1 MKIAVTGGTGNI
13 GNEVLKAILPLD
25 FVENVHILVRPKK
38 ANSKKIVEF
47 CRGFPKKIKLFIGDM
62 NNKQCLLSLIKEVD
76 VVINLAAVIPPIS
89 DNNPKL
95 AIECNEIGL
104 NNLVDV
110 LESNNPQ
117 ALFIDMSSVA
127 VYGNRNE
134 KHPFVEVGDP
144 LLISVG
150 DIYAL
155 TKVRAEFRVLESKL
169 DKWVILRESAVLHEN
184 LMKDNMKDGIM
195 FHTCFNTPLEWI
207 SSKDTAVLLKNIC
220 IKYHNNELNYQN
232 FYKKVF
238 NVGNKKNRL
247 TGYETFNEGFK
258 MLGAGCESFF
268 EPNFNVLRNFHGAWF
283 RDSDKLNEMFN
294 FQNDQISLFWDK
306 LIKQNKIV
314 TLGKFFPKK
323 LIKKLVIERLF
334 EDKNAPRYWIN
345 HQDEAKIKAYFINL
359 DTFYKIPKT
368 FEEFGLFCKQ
378 SNYSYIKNN
387 TNYQRINLFFDINKK
402 DEDIDIDDLINVA
415 KAHNGKLL
423 SSEFKKG
430 DIYQQLT
437 WETQDK
443 EVFKATPYTILRA
456 GHWYNPSYYKYSW
469 EFDRLAKTDLIY
481 KQVWLDSRLESENN
495 IYYFDKYLNL
505 NVKKAS

>member
-25 FVENVHILVRPKK
+25 FVENVHILVRPNK
-38 ANSKKIVEF
+38 ANSKKIGEF
-47 CRGFPKKIKLFIGDM
+47 CNGFPKKIKLFIGDM
-62 NNKQCLLSLIKEVD
+62 NNKQCLSSLIKEVD

-169 DKWVILRESAVLHEN
+169 KKWVILRESAVLHEN
-184 LMKDNMKDGIM
+184 LMKDNIKDGIM

-207 SSKDTAVLLKNIC
+207 SSKDTAVLFKNIC

-238 NVGNKKNRL
+238 NVGNKNNRL

-268 EPNFNVLRNFHGAWF
+268 EPNFNALRNFHGAWF

-314 TLGKFFPKK
+314 TLGKFLPKK
-323 LIKKLVIERLF
+323 LIKKLVIEKLF

-378 SNYSYIKNN
+378 SNYLYIKNN

-495 IYYFDKYLNL
+495 IYYFDKYLKL
-505 NVKKAS
+505 NVKEAS

>member
-25 FVENVHILVRPKK
+25 FVENVHILVRPNK
-38 ANSKKIVEF
+38 ANSKKIGEF

-62 NNKQCLLSLIKEVD
+62 NNKQCLSSLIKEVD

-169 DKWVILRESAVLHEN
+169 NKWVILRESAVLHEN

-207 SSKDTAVLLKNIC
+207 SSKDTAVLFKNIC

-238 NVGNKKNRL
+238 NVGNKNNRL

-314 TLGKFFPKK
+314 TLGKFLPKK

-334 EDKNAPRYWIN
+334 EDKNAPRFWIN

-378 SNYSYIKNN
+378 SNYLCIKNN

-423 SSEFKKG
+423 SIEFKKG

-495 IYYFDKYLNL
+495 IYYFDKYLKL
-505 NVKKAS
+505 NVKETS

>member
-25 FVENVHILVRPKK
+25 FVENVHILVRPNK

-47 CRGFPKKIKLFIGDM
+47 CRGFPKKVKLFIGDM
-62 NNKQCLLSLIKEVD
+62 NNKQCLSSLIKEVD

-104 NNLVDV
+104 NNLVDI

-169 DKWVILRESAVLHEN
+169 KKWVILRQSAVLHEN
-184 LMKDNMKDGIM
+184 LMKDNIKDGIM

-207 SSKDTAVLLKNIC
+207 SSKDTAVLFKNIC

-238 NVGNKKNRL
+238 NVGNKNNRL

-268 EPNFNVLRNFHGAWF
+268 EPNFNALRNFHGAWF

-306 LIKQNKIV
+306 LIKKNKIV
-314 TLGKFFPKK
+314 TLGKFLPKK

-378 SNYSYIKNN
+378 SNYLYIKNN
-387 TNYQRINLFFDINKK
+387 TNYQRINLFFDINKN

-415 KAHNGKLL
+415 NAHNGKLL

-495 IYYFDKYLNL
+495 IYYFDKYLKL
-505 NVKKAS
+505 NVKEAS

>member
-334 EDKNAPRYWIN
+334 EDKNAPLYWIN